1 MLLLSISFYTQY
13 ILVGLY
19 SLVSFVKGISL
30 RFPRIL
36 RVREDKSPEDAT
48 TSEMVKKI
56 PFSFYVEM
64 KRFRKFI
71 IANVQVADMFNA
83 QKQHQKNEVAQDE
96 EDE

>member
-1 MLLLSISFYTQY
+1 MLLLSISSYTQY

-56 PFSFYVEM
+56 LFSFYVEM

-71 IANVQVADMFNA
+71 IAYVQVADMFNA